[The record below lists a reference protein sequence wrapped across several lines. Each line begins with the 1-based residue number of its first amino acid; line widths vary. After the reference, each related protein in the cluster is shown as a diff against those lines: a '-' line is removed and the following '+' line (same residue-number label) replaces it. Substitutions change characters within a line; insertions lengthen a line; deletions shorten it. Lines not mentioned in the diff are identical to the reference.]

1 MRLLVVSLVL
11 TCRLARAAPNDAQIR
26 GTLLDSAGVP
36 VQFTALTLV
45 HGETKSRI
53 VVRTGSDGEYE
64 ASGLEAGSYTITA
77 GTVESDSF
85 ARVVVIL
92 QPGQRLELR
101 IRLSVLW
108 ESIEGAA
115 AGFHLPLHGRSY
127 VETAWGIAGITTA
140 DDGDNLAGH
149 GPYRSDTDIGF
160 NSNGMRKQANGYLLD
175 GADNSNS
182 WTGGE
187 LLTPS
192 LESLRTVDVSSTY
205 IPAALGHTGGAVVD
219 AESRSGQNQIHGSAF
234 EYFQDS
240 FLRARNFFD
249 GAQTPAFSSNQFGG
263 TLGGALRRERT
274 FFFLS
279 AESTRGTEG
288 LTVTSTV
295 PTAAEHAGVFNSM
308 PIYDPLS
315 PQATSSGGLIR
326 LPFPKNQIPVS
337 LVPEQAY
344 NLLQLY
350 PLPNLPGLMNNFRFT
365 PQGSGT
371 DDRFGLRT
379 DHKLSD
385 RSVLF
390 LRLSLQKEDQN
401 SPGAL
406 PAPPNLASSVVP
418 YAGSDAA
425 QFADDDN
432 VRSTA
437 WSGELAHNLVLTPRF
452 LNAIR
457 IGITGYDLNA
467 QPLDSSFDAA
477 TLGIPGLGEG
487 GLPSVTPLGYATLGA
502 AGPVPLKI
510 HLESFELRDLATANL
525 GKHTWTFGT
534 QAIRRIADGDAPDI
548 TSRGSFLFT
557 PDYTSLVGV
566 SDTGNPV
573 ASLLLGY
580 PTEVQRDIQFSDYRL
595 RGWEEDFFVQDEV
608 RIGRRL
614 TLEAGLHYS
623 FLPPVT
629 EADDHLVNFNFSH
642 SAAALDV
649 FAGQNGVSSDA
660 GRRYNALA
668 FAPRAGFAFD
678 LTGSGSTVLRG
689 GFSTTFYPA
698 SYLVQGVLARNE
710 PWAAQQ
716 DLFSGSLLPGQS
728 LASGLPAVVP
738 MQLATQQA
746 LNSAGIDIYAME
758 TKPVTPYSEQWGL
771 IVQHRFDAR
780 WTIEMGG
787 TSSMGIHLPAEYDL
801 NQPANGAGPL
811 PPRRDGWG
819 VPQLSRIYY
828 MTYAGGSTYYS
839 GQARVAGR
847 VARGLQTTASW
858 NYGKSEDDSSE
869 PFSGQQS
876 RPWLPQDSYGSQRG
890 LSPFDI
896 ASRFFLTFSYEIPA
910 ASGRW
915 QALFSHWQLY
925 SVVTAQSGMPF
936 TPELAANVSND
947 GGPQLP
953 DRVGAGSL
961 PAGQRSP
968 LRWFNTSLDTTG
980 SAFVTPAL
988 FTFGDSGYDIL
999 RGPGLASVDAALSR
1013 RLAFGERLRLWLRA
1027 EVFNSLNQT
1036 NLAMPNRILGLDSS
1050 GSINHTSTAARQIQ
1064 LVTRLEW

>member
-26 GTLLDSAGVP
+26 GTLLDPAGVP

-45 HGETKSRI
+45 PGETKSRI

-77 GTVESDSF
+77 GIVDGDSF

-92 QPGQRLELR
+92 QPGQHLELP
-101 IRLSVLW
+101 IRLSSLW
-108 ESIEGAA
+108 ESVEGVA
-115 AGFHLPLHGRSY
+115 AGFNLPLNGRGY
-127 VETAWGIAGITTA
+127 VETVWGIAGITTG
-140 DDGDNLAGH
+140 DDGENLAGH

-182 WTGGE
+182 WTGDE

-192 LESLRTVDVSSTY
+192 LDSLQTVDVSSTY
-205 IPAALGHTGGAVVD
+205 VPAALGHTGGAVVD
-219 AESRSGQNQIHGSAF
+219 ADSRSGQNQIHGSAF

-249 GAQTPAFSSNQFGG
+249 GAYTPAFSSNQFGG
-263 TLGGALRRERT
+263 SLGGALRRDRT

-279 AESTRGTEG
+279 AESACGTEG

-295 PTAAEHAGVFNSM
+295 PTAADRAGVFSSM

-315 PQATSSGGLIR
+315 PQAAVSGGLIR
-326 LPFPKNQIPVS
+326 LPFPQSQIPVS
-337 LVPEQAY
+337 LIPPQAY
-344 NLLQLY
+344 NLLQFY
-350 PLPNLPGLMNNFRFT
+350 PLPNLPGLSNNFRFT
-365 PQGSGT
+365 PQGHSM

-379 DHKLSD
+379 DHRLSD
-385 RSVLF
+385 RSALL
-390 LRLSLQKEDQN
+390 LRLSLQKQEQT

-406 PAPPNLASSVVP
+406 PAPSNLPASEVP
-418 YAGSDAA
+418 YAGSDVA
-425 QFADDDN
+425 QFADDDD
-432 VRSTA
+432 VRTTA
-437 WSGELAHNLVLTPRF
+437 WNGELAHNLVLTPRL
-452 LNAIR
+452 LNAVR
-457 IGITGYDLNA
+457 VGITGYDLNA
-467 QPLDSSFDAA
+467 QPLDSAFDAA
-477 TLGIPGLGEG
+477 ALGIPGLGEG
-487 GLPSVTPLGYATLGA
+487 GLPSITPLGYAALGA

-525 GKHTWTFGT
+525 GRHTWTIGV
-534 QAIRRIADGDAPDI
+534 QAIRRIANADASDI

-557 PDYTSLVGV
+557 PDYTSLAGV
-566 SDTGNPV
+566 SDTGNSV

-580 PTEVQRDIQFSDYRL
+580 PTEVQRDIQFTDYRL

-608 RIGRRL
+608 HIGRRF

-642 SAAALDV
+642 SAAALDA
-649 FAGQNGVSSDA
+649 FAGQNGVSSGA

-678 LTGSGSTVLRG
+678 LTGSGSNVLRG

-716 DLFSGSLLPGQS
+716 DLFSGSLLLGPS
-728 LASGLPAVVP
+728 LATGLPAVVP
-738 MQLATQQA
+738 MPLATPQA
-746 LNSAGIDIYAME
+746 LNRAGFDIYAME

-780 WTIEMGG
+780 WTIELGG
-787 TSSMGIHLPAEYDL
+787 TSSMGIHLPAEYDV
-801 NQPANGAGPL
+801 NQPANGPGSL
-811 PPRRDGWG
+811 LPRRQLWG
-819 VPQLSRIYY
+819 VPQLSRIEY
-828 MTYAGGSTYYS
+828 MSFAGGSTYYG
-839 GQARVAGR
+839 GQVRLAGR
-847 VARGLQTTASW
+847 VTRGLQTTASW
-858 NYGKSEDDSSE
+858 NYGKAEDDSSE

-876 RPWLPQDSYGSQRG
+876 RPWIPQNSYSSQRA
-890 LSPFDI
+890 LSSFDI
-896 ASRFFLTFSYEIPA
+896 ASRFFMTFSYEIPSA
-910 ASGRW
+910 GGRW
-915 QALFSHWQLY
+915 KGPFSHWQLDG
-925 SVVTAQSGMPF
+925 VVTAQSGMPF

-953 DRVGAGSL
+953 DRVGSGSL
-961 PAGQRSP
+961 PASQRSP

-980 SAFVTPAL
+980 RAFVTPPL
-988 FTFGDSGYDIL
+988 FSFGDSGYDIL

-1013 RLAFGERLRLWLRA
+1013 RLALGERLRLWLRA
-1027 EVFNSLNQT
+1027 EAFNALNQT
-1036 NLAMPNRILGLDSS
+1036 NLALPNRILGLDSS